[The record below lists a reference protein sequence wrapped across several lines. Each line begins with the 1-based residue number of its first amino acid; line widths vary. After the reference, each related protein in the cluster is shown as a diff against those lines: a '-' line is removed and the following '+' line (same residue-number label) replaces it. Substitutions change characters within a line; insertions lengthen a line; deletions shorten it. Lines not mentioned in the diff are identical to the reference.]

1 MSKKNK
7 QILFGVL
14 GLVVAVVVLALVY
27 FGFKAKPKDA
37 GGNKTITL
45 TVVYADAS
53 TKDFTIKTNE
63 DYLRG
68 ALEQENL
75 IAGDESE
82 WGLYVKT
89 VDGVTADD
97 AAHQYWALY
106 INDDYAS
113 TGVDTTPVNDGDTFK
128 LALETY

>member
-14 GLVVAVVVLALVY
+14 GLVAAVVVLALIY
-27 FGFKAKPKDA
+27 FNLKPQPKDA

-45 TVVYADAS
+45 TVVYADES

-75 IAGDESE
+75 IEGGEAS
-82 WGLYVKT
+82 WGWFVET
-89 VDGVTADD
+89 VDGVTADST
-97 AAHQYWALY
+97 HEYWALY

-113 TGVDTTPVNDGDTFK
+113 TGVDTTPVNDGDHFK
-128 LALETY
+128 LMLEQY